1 MAARSGPT
9 AEVARRRSDSARA
22 KGRLTLTRADV
33 VTAGMRLLDT
43 EGAEKLSMR
52 KLAESLGTVSSTL
65 YWHVRD
71 RDELL
76 RLILDETLREVVV
89 PEDGEWDVRL
99 LATLVRCY
107 DALRPRPALVD
118 VLWHAAWDLGPQ
130 TLRVA
135 DGLTG
140 LVAASG
146 LPRKE
151 VGDCYL
157 GLISLLFGF
166 VAAAGAPGNPSY
178 REVRARQPA
187 GGDGDGDEPSATP
200 RYPNLMRYGPGADP
214 EAMVRQFR
222 YAAERFVAGVRA
234 RVADAES
241 RRRKRTR

>member
-178 REVRARQPA
+178 REVRARQSA
-187 GGDGDGDEPSATP
+187 ADDEPAAAP

-214 EAMVRQFR
+214 QAMARQFR
-222 YAAERFVAGVRA
+222 YAAERFVAGVRT
-234 RVADAES
+234 RVADVESTRHS
-241 RRRKRTR
+241 RRTR